1 MKVGATNVSGII
13 IFIYFKYL
21 ELYLVI
27 VFLKWHYRKWVMYAT
42 FWGTNAKCL

>member
-13 IFIYFKYL
+13 ILFDFFIYL

-27 VFLKWHYRKWVMYAT
+27 YFFEMGLYKVSNV
-42 FWGTNAKCL
+42 C